1 MLKKFGADLK
11 KIREKRGITLHDI
24 ANKTRIHITLLEKM
38 EHGDFSFYSSTYIR
52 AFLKQYSK
60 ITGLNPDEVLF
71 KLMTMA
77 HEQDITLN
85 QLVNNILRD
94 EMNKLDQEKRISIN
108 DLQKKKKIDKMIKA
122 VEDGQTFI
130 ICEDDECLKP
140 ISVIMPIDKYNALK
154 SM

>member
-1 MLKKFGADLK
+1 MVHTVKVENGSFITLPEEIVTEFDLK
-11 KIREKRGITLHDI
+11 EGDEIKINDRENGI
-24 ANKTRIHITLLEKM
+24 LELVPQKM
-38 EHGDFSFYSSTYIR
+38 TDVEID
-52 AFLKQYSK
+52 L
-60 ITGLNPDEVLF
+60 PDEVLF